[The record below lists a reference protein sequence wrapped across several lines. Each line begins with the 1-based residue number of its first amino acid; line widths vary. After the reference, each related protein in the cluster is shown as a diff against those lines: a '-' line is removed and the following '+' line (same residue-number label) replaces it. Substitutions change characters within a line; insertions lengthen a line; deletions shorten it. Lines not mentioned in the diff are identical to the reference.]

1 MAFLSFFRNFA
12 QSFSGKYSV
21 NIKEV
26 VTTLESFAPLPL
38 QESYDNAG
46 LQIGLTAT
54 EVSGV
59 LLCLDVTEKVIAEA
73 ETKGCNLIVSHHP
86 LLFKGLKRIS
96 DASQAERCV
105 ALALR
110 KGIAVY
116 SVHTNLDNAD
126 GGVNFE
132 MARHLG
138 LRCLRFLIP
147 NLEEGGSGLIG
158 ELPEKMA
165 PQDFL
170 QMIRQ
175 EFNVECLM
183 HNELL
188 DRPIQSVALCGGAGD
203 FLLEEAERQHAD
215 AFLTGEMHY
224 HVYMGM
230 EQKIQ
235 IAVLGHY
242 QSEQY
247 TKELLAGILGKA
259 HPDLKVVKSQV
270 NTNPI
275 LYMYK

>member
-1 MAFLSFFRNFA
+1 
-12 QSFSGKYSV
+12 V

-59 LLCLDVTEKVIAEA
+59 LLCLDVTEKVILEA
-73 ETKGCNLIVSHHP
+73 ETMGCNLIVSHHP
-86 LLFKGLKRIS
+86 LLFKGLKCIS
-96 DASQAERCV
+96 DASLPERCV
-105 ALALR
+105 ALAL
-110 KGIAVY
+110 KKNIAIY

-132 MARHLG
+132 IARRLG
-138 LRCLRFLIP
+138 LRCVRFMIP
-147 NLEEGGSGLIG
+147 NAQEGGSGLIG
-158 ELPEKMA
+158 ELPEMME
-165 PQDFL
+165 PMDFL
-170 QMIRQ
+170 QMIRR
-175 EFNVECLM
+175 EFHVECLM

-188 DRPIQSVALCGGAGD
+188 NRPVQRVSLCGGAGA
-203 FLLEEAERQHAD
+203 FLLEEAVRQKAD

-224 HVYMGM
+224 HMYMGL
-230 EQKIQ
+230 EQRIQ

-247 TKELLAGILGKA
+247 TKELLSGILSEA
-259 HPDLKVVKSQV
+259 YPDMKIVISKT

-275 LYMYK
+275 CYLYK